1 VDVGPA
7 SLPSPNLQPAQGAL
21 AGPFYPETCHP
32 PLMTRRQWLAGSAAL
47 VGSGALRPSKAGAGD
62 DGSAIIRQWAGLP
75 DDPWAVCHG
84 VRGMGRDFKLKD
96 GRRAV
101 DWLLET
107 HLVSVPVNGKSFLAF
122 PVDVEA
128 HPNMFL
134 KTMLEAGVPLDH
146 AFTFQRRT
154 RTLGEVVEG
163 AHALFRPS
171 QVIGQPNVLP
181 WSIIALARTKSPVKG
196 RWTNASG
203 EPVDLELVVE
213 HALRLMEE
221 ASLPIAQAMRDG
233 RPESTKAPVHSFTCG
248 GAHMLY
254 ALLTAA
260 QTGHAA
266 GDRAERVRR
275 QADLMVWRLRADL
288 ALIDRFYKERAAQAG
303 AYWYETDAKVKL
315 LGHGEECLAFGVQR
329 GVVKLTEGQQRQ
341 RRDAVATLKR
351 MIDEMEGRNLSDARD
366 IDTEL
371 FRQLVGD
378 TCHARR
384 GLTLA

>member
-1 VDVGPA
+1 MTVPRRRTRLDLQAEPA
-7 SLPSPNLQPAQGAL
+7 GA
-21 AGPFYPETCHP
+21 FYPETCHP
-32 PLMTRRQWLAGSAAL
+32 SLISRRSLFKGGATLAVA
-47 VGSGALRPSKAGAGD
+47 GALGPRLARAAD
-62 DGSAIIRQWAGLP
+62 DGTAIVQKWASLP

-107 HLVSVPVNGKSFLAF
+107 HLASLPVKGKSYLAF
-122 PVDVEA
+122 PIEVEA

-134 KTMLEAGVPLDH
+134 KTMIEAGVPLDH
-146 AFTFQRRT
+146 TFTHQKRS

-163 AHALFRPS
+163 AHALLRPT
-171 QVIGQPNVLP
+171 QVANQPNMLP
-181 WSIIALARTKSPVKG
+181 WSIIALARTTSPMRAK
-196 RWTNASG
+196 WTNAWG

-213 HALRLMEE
+213 HALRLMEQ
-221 ASLPIAQAMRDG
+221 ASAPIAQAMRED

-260 QTGHAA
+260 QTGYAG
-266 GDRAERVRR
+266 GDRLERVRK
-275 QADLMVWRLRADL
+275 QADIMVFRLRADQG
-288 ALIDRFYKERAAQAG
+288 LIDRFYKERAAQPG
-303 AYWYETDAKVKL
+303 AYWYELDAKVKL
-315 LGHGEECLAFGVQR
+315 LGHGEECLAFGVER
-329 GVVKLTEGQQRQ
+329 GVVKLTDAQQRQ
-341 RRDAVATLKR
+341 RRDAVVSLRK
-351 MIDEMEGRNLSDARD
+351 MIDEMEGRNLAEARE
-366 IDTEL
+366 IDREL

-384 GLTLA
+384 GLTFA